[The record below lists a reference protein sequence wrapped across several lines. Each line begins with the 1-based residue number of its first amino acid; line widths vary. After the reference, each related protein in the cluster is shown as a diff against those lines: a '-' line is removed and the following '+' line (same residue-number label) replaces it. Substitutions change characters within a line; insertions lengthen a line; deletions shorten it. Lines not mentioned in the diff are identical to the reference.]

1 MPIDLQLKMLDSLV
15 LPILTYGAEVW
26 GFEKLDLIDK
36 LELQLYKLMVNFR
49 KSTPSYMVYGEL
61 GRVPVPIKIKS
72 RMVNFWGKV
81 LNGKKEIYSLYEIG
95 EKYEIGKKYLGSNQS
110 RVCLIILAC
119 RLYGTI
125 IL

>member
-26 GFEKLDLIDK
+26 GFEKLDLIDQ
-36 LELQLYKLMVNFR
+36 LELHFYKLMMNFR

-61 GRVPVPIKIKS
+61 GRVPVSIKIKS

-95 EKYEIGKKYLGSNQS
+95 KNTRLGKNTLNQINQEF
-110 RVCLIILAC
+110 V
-119 RLYGTI
+119 
-125 IL
+125 